1 MLHEQSRTTESQFTS
16 CIDGIF
22 HTKDNICKM
31 CGSRH
36 RQAVPKP
43 LLWLQLLFFHL
54 FMVGSCWS
62 FVSLLRLFSL
72 VKAQINISDTR
83 WWNICLQL
91 LQDQFVFLTDAET
104 VSDFIQHAY
113 VIGLD
118 PSWIIII
125 IIRITLYT
133 VYIKDNIFIYSNM
146 QPDRGYQSFRRLSNQ
161 VSFLQSCDPNLYGK
175 KC

>member
-1 MLHEQSRTTESQFTS
+1 MLHEQSRTTESQSTS

-72 VKAQINISDTR
+72 VKAQLIFQTRGDEIFVCSCFRISLCFWLMLKLFRILFSTHM
-83 WWNICLQL
+83 L
-91 LQDQFVFLTDAET
+91 LD
-104 VSDFIQHAY
+104 
-113 VIGLD
+113 
-118 PSWIIII
+118 WIH
-125 IIRITLYT
+125 LEHNNNY
-133 VYIKDNIFIYSNM
+133 KNHFIY
-146 QPDRGYQSFRRLSNQ
+146 
-161 VSFLQSCDPNLYGK
+161 CIH
-175 KC
+175 